1 MVGTARRRAFAHP
14 TNCRQFRVE
23 GYAPRACRHPKAA
36 LLNRKL
42 NFADFLIF
50 AAFDCN
56 HTLEESMN
64 LVFASGFLVPQH
76 LLGINYFRGL
86 EARLKGRHE
95 AIFPDVPPLKTSA
108 ERANKLAAAIDKA
121 FPEGAIHII
130 AHSMGGL
137 DSRTLIGLDLHGLST
152 PGRIASL
159 TTLSTP
165 HGGSPVADL
174 VTGSKPGGLLDG
186 LMFEAVSAALG
197 LLSIPTGALEDLTT
211 AGAKRIPD
219 VAKTHAHIRYRS
231 HFAAGRKGLS
241 PTCLILAPTHN
252 YVHLVTGQPNDGVVG
267 LDSASY
273 GDFQEP
279 FFPCDHVDLVG
290 HNLDTDDLGKFRF
303 DHFAAID
310 AMILQAA
317 GASTLSQQAQND
329 LNTIITEAGGTPPP
343 QQ

>member
-1 MVGTARRRAFAHP
+1 
-14 TNCRQFRVE
+14 
-23 GYAPRACRHPKAA
+23 
-36 LLNRKL
+36 L
-42 NFADFLIF
+42 NFVDSLIF
-50 AAFDCN
+50 SAFDCN
-56 HTLEESMN
+56 PDLEETMN

-86 EARLKGRHE
+86 EARLKGSRHK
-95 AIFPDVPPLKTSA
+95 AIFPDVPPLKTSVA
-108 ERANKLAAAIDKA
+108 RATKLAKAIDKE
-121 FPEGAIHII
+121 FPEGEIHII

-137 DSRTLIGLDLHGLST
+137 DSRTLIGLDLNGLST

-174 VTGSKPGGLLDG
+174 LTGSKPGGVLGALA
-186 LMFEAVSAALG
+186 FEAVRHALG

-211 AGAKRIPD
+211 EGAKRIPD
-219 VAKTHAHIRYRS
+219 VARTHAHIRYRS

-241 PTCLILAPTHN
+241 PTCLILAPTHHF
-252 YVHLVTGQPNDGVVG
+252 VHSATGQPNDGVVA
-267 LDSASY
+267 LDSARY

-290 HNLDTDDLGKFRF
+290 HNLDTDDLGKFQI

-310 AMILQAA
+310 AMILRA
-317 GASTLSQQAQND
+317 GAASTPSQAQTD
-329 LNTIITEAGGTPPP
+329 LDQIISQAGGTPPLQPP

>member
-1 MVGTARRRAFAHP
+1 
-14 TNCRQFRVE
+14 
-23 GYAPRACRHPKAA
+23 
-36 LLNRKL
+36 L
-42 NFADFLIF
+42 NFDDFLIF

-56 HTLEESMN
+56 HDLEETMN

-86 EARLKGRHE
+86 EARLKGSSHK
-95 AIFPDVPPLKTSA
+95 AIFPDVPPLKTSV
-108 ERANKLAAAIDKA
+108 ERAIKLAAKIDKE
-121 FPEGAIHII
+121 FPEGEIHII

-137 DSRTLIGLDLHGLST
+137 DSRTLIGLDLNGLST

-174 VTGSKPGGLLDG
+174 VTGSNPGGLLGG
-186 LMFEAVSAALG
+186 LAFEAVSHALG

-211 AGAKRIPD
+211 EGAKRIPG

-252 YVHLVTGQPNDGVVG
+252 YVHLVTGQPNDGVVA
-267 LDSASY
+267 LDSARY

-279 FFPCDHVDLVG
+279 SFPCDHVDLVG
-290 HNLDTDDLGKFRF
+290 HNLDTDDLGKFEF

-317 GASTLSQQAQND
+317 GASTPSQAQTD
-329 LNTIITEAGGTPPP
+329 LRTIISEAGGTPPP
-343 QQ
+343 QPQ

>member
-1 MVGTARRRAFAHP
+1 
-14 TNCRQFRVE
+14 
-23 GYAPRACRHPKAA
+23 
-36 LLNRKL
+36 L
-42 NFADFLIF
+42 NFDDFLIF

-86 EARLKGRHE
+86 EARLKGSRHK
-95 AIFPDVPPLKTSA
+95 AIFPDVPLLKTSV
-108 ERANKLAAAIDKA
+108 ERARKLAAAIDKE
-121 FPEGAIHII
+121 FPDGEIHII

-137 DSRTLIGLDLHGLST
+137 DSRTLIGLDLNGLSAR
-152 PGRIASL
+152 GRIASL

-174 VTGSKPGGLLDG
+174 LTGSKPGGVLGALA
-186 LMFEAVSAALG
+186 FEAVRHALG

-219 VAKTHAHIRYRS
+219 VANTHAHISYRS

-241 PTCLILAPTHN
+241 PTCLILAPTHH
-252 YVHLVTGQPNDGVVG
+252 YVHSVTGEPNDGLVA
-267 LDSASY
+267 LNSARY

-290 HNLDTDDLGKFRF
+290 HNLDTDDLGKFQI

-310 AMILQAA
+310 AMILQAGA
-317 GASTLSQQAQND
+317 ASTPSQAQTD
-329 LNTIITEAGGTPPP
+329 LDTIIIEAGGTPPSL
-343 QQ
+343 